1 MHVTLGPLGKTH
13 GVALTGTR
21 AARYVQEVPL
31 EPLSPFCSRIEGL
44 GMFFCNGSWA
54 AGEIRKMCSRRPLI
68 DKTHWIFDPLSKTH
82 GVPLPL
88 RLLGQALIDEM
99 HVAPAPKQNVW
110 PYQLTD
116 ANRTTQEPKGAE
128 RSEWNKGTQAETT

>member
-21 AARYVQEVPL
+21 AARYLQEVPL

-68 DKTHWIFDPLSKTH
+68 DKTHGIFDALSKTH

-99 HVAPAPKQNVW
+99 RYRGLPVVSPCGHFA
-110 PYQLTD
+110 
-116 ANRTTQEPKGAE
+116 
-128 RSEWNKGTQAETT
+128 